1 MNDPS
6 KKKTILTVAGLLL
19 LILAC
24 VAAVELIFLGLG
36 KAIPNQAK
44 DPAGQSVQTQLPDQS
59 APAAP
64 SFCPFCGE
72 GLPSSFQWGQF
83 CPFCGERVEP

>member
-1 MNDPS
+1 MNQS
-6 KKKTILTVAGLLL
+6 RKKTALTVAGLIV
-19 LILAC
+19 LILVC
-24 VAAVELIFLGLG
+24 VAAIELIFVGLG
-36 KAIPNQAK
+36 EAIPNQAK
-44 DPAGQSVQTQLPDQS
+44 DSASQSVQTQPPDQS

-83 CPFCGERVEP
+83 CPWCGEQVNS

>member
-1 MNDPS
+1 MNPS
-6 KKKTILTVAGLLL
+6 KKKTFLTVAGLLL

-44 DPAGQSVQTQLPDQS
+44 DSAAQSVQTQLPDQS
-59 APAAP
+59 APAVP

-72 GLPSSFQWGQF
+72 GLPSAFQWGQL
-83 CPFCGERVEP
+83 CRFCGERVEP